1 MININMKELIA
12 PAVSFIKSLKQ
23 KDRVVIVHGHDADS
37 ICSAAIIYK
46 LIRNE
51 KKITPIPQV
60 SESNSHLKEET
71 LGKIKKLKPT
81 HVIIVDIANIGVDII
96 TKMRNFSQVMIIDHH
111 VPKGYAKIIYVNPRM
126 FDREIYLPAT
136 YVCYKIY
143 EEFSNPKEIVWIAG
157 IGNLGDMGLK
167 NCPDLFNKIK
177 SEYKELVDDF
187 EVKDEIL
194 IEKSLLGKLTQIIDS
209 GMIVKEK
216 SGSVFAL
223 KVLIDVKKYKDVMEN
238 KTLLNYY
245 KLVKS
250 EFEKTVKDFE
260 KNKKIIDNVVLYEI
274 KSPLKL
280 KSGFASYVGK
290 LFDDKIIAIYQK
302 DGEKFSFSLRKGK
315 NMTIDLDN
323 FGKEVTRGIENA
335 DGGGHPNAAGMN
347 VPLKHIKSLI
357 ENMRLKTNFGSEKR

>member
-1 MININMKELIA
+1 MINIDTKELIK
-12 PAVSFIKSLKQ
+12 PAISFIKSFKQ
-23 KDRVVIVHGHDADS
+23 KDRIVIVNGHDADS

-46 LIRNE
+46 LIKNE
-51 KKITPIPQV
+51 KKITPILQV
-60 SESNSHLKEET
+60 SESNSHLKDET
-71 LGKIKKLKPT
+71 MNKVKKLKPT
-81 HVIIVDIANIGVDII
+81 HIVIVDIANIGVDVI

-136 YVCYKIY
+136 YLCYKIY
-143 EEFSNPKEIVWIAG
+143 EHFSNSKEIVWIAG

-187 EVKDEIL
+187 EAKDEIL
-194 IEKSLLGKLTQIIDS
+194 IENSLIGKMTQIIDS

-216 SGSVFAL
+216 AGSIFAL
-223 KVLIDVKKYKDVMEN
+223 KVLINAKKYKDVMEN

-280 KSGFASYVGK
+280 KSGFASYVVR

-302 DGEKFSFSLRKGK
+302 NGKNFSFSLRKGK
-315 NMTIDLDN
+315 NLNVDLDN

-347 VPLKHIKSLI
+347 VPMKHLKSLI
-357 ENMRLKTNFGSEKR
+357 ENMRLKTGFSSAKR